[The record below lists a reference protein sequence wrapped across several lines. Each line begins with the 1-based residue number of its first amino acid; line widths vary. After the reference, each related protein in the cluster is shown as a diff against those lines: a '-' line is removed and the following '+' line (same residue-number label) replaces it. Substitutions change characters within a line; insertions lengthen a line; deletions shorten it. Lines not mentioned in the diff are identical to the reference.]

1 MIVIAEKQ
9 PSKIMIT
16 AVYKRT
22 YFSLK
27 RTSDLLLS
35 LTGILIIIPL
45 VLPIMLILALTGEKE
60 IFYKQERIGLNK
72 KPFYIYKFATMLK
85 NSPNLG
91 NKTLTVRNDPRITKI
106 GKILRKTKINELPQ
120 ILNVIKGDMSLVGPR
135 PLLSKSFEKYTQD
148 IQNKIYQNR
157 PGITGLGSLVFR
169 DEELLVTKYKER
181 GKDPIEYYKTY
192 IYPHKGELEEW
203 YYHNCSASIDLKIL
217 VLTFWSL
224 LNSKSQVVYKIL
236 KNLPVKPHAL
246 TIPGI
251 QEL

>member
-1 MIVIAEKQ
+1 MNHHTILF
-9 PSKIMIT
+9 
-16 AVYKRT
+16 T
-22 YFSLK
+22 YRALK
-27 RTSDLLLS
+27 RS
-35 LTGILIIIPL
+35 LDFAVSLIGLLIIA
-45 VLPIMLILALTGEKE
+45 PIFLFIIIILRLTGERE
-60 IFYKQERIGLNK
+60 IFYLQERLGLNN
-72 KPFYIYKFATMLK
+72 KPFYIFKFATMLK

-91 NKTLTVRNDPRITKI
+91 NKAFTVRNDPRITKV
-106 GKILRKTKINELPQ
+106 GKILRRTKINELPQ

-135 PLLSKSFEKYTQD
+135 PLLSKSFERYTQD
-148 IQNKIYQNR
+148 VQNKIYQNR

-217 VLTFWSL
+217 LLTFWSL
-224 LNSKSQVVYKIL
+224 LNSKSQLVYKIL
-236 KNLPVKPHAL
+236 KKLPVKPDAL
-246 TIPGI
+246 TIQGI

>member
-1 MIVIAEKQ
+1 MHNN
-9 PSKIMIT
+9 KISFTYCIF
-16 AVYKRT
+16 KRL
-22 YFSLK
+22 FDFALSIIG
-27 RTSDLLLS
+27 LLL
-35 LTGILIIIPL
+35 IAPIFLIII
-45 VLPIMLILALTGEKE
+45 VILKLTGERE
-60 IFYKQERIGLNK
+60 IFYHQERLGFNN

-91 NKTLTVRNDPRITKI
+91 NKTFTVRNDPRITKV

-135 PLLSKSFEKYTQD
+135 PLLSKSFERYTQD
-148 IQNKIYQNR
+148 VQNKIYQNR

-217 VLTFWSL
+217 LLTFWSL
-224 LNSKSQVVYKIL
+224 LNSKSQLVYKIL
-236 KNLPVKPHAL
+236 KKLPVKPHAL
-246 TIPGI
+246 TIRGI